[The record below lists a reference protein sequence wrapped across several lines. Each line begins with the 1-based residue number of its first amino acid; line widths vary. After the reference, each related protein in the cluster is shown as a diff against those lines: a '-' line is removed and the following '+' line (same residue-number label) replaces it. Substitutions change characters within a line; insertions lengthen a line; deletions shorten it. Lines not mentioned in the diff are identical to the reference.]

1 MFLLHS
7 RILEETKQKKKPNK
21 NIRLAACLLWV
32 CSVSYKVSVL
42 FYLRKTKP
50 HFSRMLPVQLPF
62 LTQTEVLLMARRKKE
77 TLLSEAGGQ
86 VTQTHSPF
94 QPGGRRWWFF

>member
-1 MFLLHS
+1 M
-7 RILEETKQKKKPNK
+7 
-21 NIRLAACLLWV
+21 
-32 CSVSYKVSVL
+32 L

-86 VTQTHSPF
+86 VTETHSPF
-94 QPGGRRWWFF
+94 QPGGRRWWFFGGGHVNMQSLYYLKPPRCPEGRPEDKH